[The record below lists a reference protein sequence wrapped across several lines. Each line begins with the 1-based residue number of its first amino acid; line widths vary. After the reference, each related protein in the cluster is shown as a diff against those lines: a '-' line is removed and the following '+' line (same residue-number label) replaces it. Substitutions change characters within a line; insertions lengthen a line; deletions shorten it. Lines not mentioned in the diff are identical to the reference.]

1 MHNETMNATV
11 QMGIHF
17 TAENAK
23 AGKDRPNAEILKEKR
38 YRIGQKSENTR
49 ISAASAL
56 SAVQD
61 L

>member
-1 MHNETMNATV
+1 MMFVLVHGRSEATV

-17 TAENAK
+17 TAENTE
-23 AGKDRPNAEILKEKR
+23 NAEILKEKR
-38 YRIGQKSENTR
+38 YRIGQKCENMR

>member
-1 MHNETMNATV
+1 
-11 QMGIHF
+11 MGIHF

-38 YRIGQKSENTR
+38 YRIGQKSENMR
-49 ISAASAL
+49 ISAVSAL